1 METYI
6 NNNKHI
12 RQYIK
17 KLRDKTIAHNDKTM
31 SFNKNYKYEELKVK
45 ITYEELEKYIDTLY
59 SCMNTIYSTLFKI
72 QFAYYDELDSELNYL
87 DSILKIKKS
96 DMRKL
101 IIDNEVHNNKC

>member
-1 METYI
+1 M
-6 NNNKHI
+6 
-12 RQYIK
+12 
-17 KLRDKTIAHNDKTM
+17 DFDKTM